1 MTNRVHV
8 QDAYDIL
15 GFLSNT
21 IQENKDYYSEQ
32 ESMSILTKMN
42 QLSNQMDKI
51 KKAAQEKDR
60 GAR

>member
-21 IQENKDYYSEQ
+21 IKENKDYYSEQ
-32 ESMSILTKMN
+32 ESMSILTKIN

-60 GAR
+60 GAK

>member
-8 QDAYDIL
+8 QDVYDIL

>member
-21 IQENKDYYSEQ
+21 IKENKDYYSEQ

>member
-8 QDAYDIL
+8 QDAYDII

-21 IQENKDYYSEQ
+21 IKENKDYYSEQ
-32 ESMSILTKMN
+32 EAMSILTKMN
-42 QLSNQMDKI
+42 QLSNQMYKI
-51 KKAAQEKDR
+51 KKAAQEIDR

>member
-1 MTNRVHV
+1 MTNKVHV

-21 IQENKDYYSEQ
+21 IKENKDYYSEQ

>member
-21 IQENKDYYSEQ
+21 INEHKDYYSEH
-32 ESMSILTKMN
+32 EAMSILTRIN

-51 KKAAQEKDR
+51 KKAALEKDR
-60 GAR
+60 GAK

>member
-21 IQENKDYYSEQ
+21 IKENKDCYSEH
-32 ESMSILTKMN
+32 EAMSILTRMN
-42 QLSNQMDKI
+42 QLLIQMDKI

>member
-8 QDAYDIL
+8 QDAYDII

-21 IQENKDYYSEQ
+21 IKENKDYYSEQ
-32 ESMSILTKMN
+32 EAMSILTKMN
-42 QLSNQMDKI
+42 QLSNQMYKI
-51 KKAAQEKDR
+51 KKAAQKIDR